1 LVALQ
6 GMRKVLEIESRC
18 PESKARTGFLY
29 TRRGVIET
37 PVFMPVG
44 TLGTVKSLT
53 PEEVMG
59 LGARIILAN
68 TYHLFLRPGH
78 RLIARFGGLHRFMN
92 WPRAILTDSGG
103 YQVFSLASF
112 CRIEEEGA
120 RFRSHLDGTE
130 YLLTPELSMEIQ
142 AALGSDIRMV
152 LDTCLPYP
160 CDYAEAE
167 RLTALTTR
175 WEARSKA
182 AWEKDPRGS
191 LLFGI
196 VQGGMYADL
205 RRRSAEEIVAL
216 DFHGYAVG
224 GLSVGEPQDLMLE
237 MLEVSV
243 AALPREKP
251 VYLMGVG
258 TPEDILEAVWRGVD
272 MFDCVLPTRNARRGT
287 LFTSRGKI
295 AIKQSRFK
303 EDDAPLDPECDC
315 YTCRHYSRAYLRH
328 LFLSG
333 ELLALRL
340 NTIHNLFFYLRFMEE
355 IRRAIREGRFG
366 EFRRE
371 FYRRKEEN
379 ECSD

>member
-1 LVALQ
+1 MNSALIFEVQ
-6 GMRKVLEIESRC
+6 ARSSESR
-18 PESKARTGFLY
+18 ARTGFLY

-44 TLGTVKSLT
+44 TQGSVKSLS
-53 PEEVMG
+53 PEEVAG

-78 RLIARFGGLHRFMN
+78 ELVAKLGGLHHFMN

-103 YQVFSLASF
+103 YQVFSLGKF
-112 CRIEEEGA
+112 CRITEEGA
-120 RFRSHLDGTE
+120 RFQSHLDGTE
-130 YLLTPELSMEIQ
+130 HLLTPELSMEIQ
-142 AALGSDIRMV
+142 AALGADIRMV

-160 CDYAEAE
+160 CEYQEAE
-167 RLTALTTR
+167 RLTRLTTR

-182 AWEKDPRGS
+182 SWEKSSDGS

-196 VQGGMYADL
+196 VQGGMYAEL
-205 RRRSAEEIVAL
+205 RRRSAQEIVEIGF
-216 DFHGYAVG
+216 DGYAVG
-224 GLSVGEPQDLMLE
+224 GLSVGEPRDLMLE

-243 AALPREKP
+243 EALPRERP

-287 LFTSRGKI
+287 LFTSRGKL
-295 AIKQSRFK
+295 AIKQARFK
-303 EDDAPLDPECDC
+303 EDERPLDPECDC

-328 LFLSG
+328 LFLAG
-333 ELLALRL
+333 ELLSYRL
-340 NTIHNLFFYLRFMEE
+340 NTIHNLHFYLKFMEE
-355 IRRAIREGRFG
+355 IRRAIREDRLG

-371 FYRRKEEN
+371 FYEKIKEEN
-379 ECSD
+379 TC